1 MRTKRNLGDE
11 VIAGLRQIVDIER
24 GKFIGSLRVHMVPRT
39 ARESDVKSA
48 PRYSHL
54 RVSKLRARLK
64 LSQPIFARALNVSPE
79 TVRAWEQGKRH
90 PDGAALRLLE
100 LTEKRPALLLS
111 MVKEKTRS
119 PYTAKTRKRRG

>member
-11 VIAGLRQIVDIER
+11 VIAGLRQIHEIETGR
-24 GKFIGSLRVHMVPRT
+24 FTGSLRVHMLPRT
-39 ARESDVKSA
+39 ARESDVKPA

-54 RVSKLRARLK
+54 RVGKLRARLK

-100 LTEKRPALLLS
+100 LTEKRPSLLLS
-111 MVKEKTRS
+111 MVKERTRA
-119 PYTAKTRKRRG
+119 PYTAKARKRSR